1 MPTTSCLIRL
11 PALLLL
17 AFLATACAA
26 PTAPAADA
34 APDVPASPEA
44 PAPVA
49 GTPPVGASGVP
60 VIETA
65 CKVDSDCVVKDV
77 GNCCGTF
84 PACVHRDSPADP
96 QAVMAECQRTGM
108 ASACGFREIQA
119 CACVASRCEAVDT
132 AAPVAR

>member
-1 MPTTSCLIRL
+1 MPTTSRLIRL
-11 PALLLL
+11 FALLLL
-17 AFLATACAA
+17 AFLAAACAA

-34 APDVPASPEA
+34 APDVPASPT
-44 PAPVA
+44 APVVEA
-49 GTPPVGASGVP
+49 PPVGASGVP

-108 ASACGFREIQA
+108 ASVCGFREIQA